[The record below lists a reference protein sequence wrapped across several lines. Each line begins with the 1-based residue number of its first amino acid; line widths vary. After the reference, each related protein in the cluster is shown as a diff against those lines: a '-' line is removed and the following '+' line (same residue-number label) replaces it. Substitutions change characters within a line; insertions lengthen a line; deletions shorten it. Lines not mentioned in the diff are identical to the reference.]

1 MRTTAGRGRH
11 RLIFALVVL
20 LVTASMAVVF
30 GLLFQRTAQYDTLV
44 LSYEAERTASILIES
59 YIRGGLTGET
69 SLEELPES
77 VLSFGV
83 YGPEGR
89 PDLVVGEAPARLRTT
104 GPVDA
109 PRVIRMGRERIRL
122 LRPLRIPFGS
132 PRGPGGRDQSPGP
145 GMPPGGGMAP
155 GGGSRRMTPGPEAQ
169 ETVLIDIDTSAL
181 LPELR
186 ARSYGLVAV
195 FLITLILAALVVRAY
210 LRLRR
215 SELEAGRNARLA
227 QLGAAARTLTH
238 EIRNPLAA
246 IRLQTAILRKQ
257 LGPGHD
263 ETLSAINDEIGRIGS
278 LAEDVR
284 QFLTSSPDR
293 RERLDLAEAV
303 RNVVTRLGYPARLRI
318 EPGEYPVCVDPG
330 RLRSI
335 LGNILD
341 NAVEATGS
349 PEDAPEGPPGTTPP
363 ITVAVEARHRTVVL
377 LVTDSGS
384 GIPPELRD
392 RVFDPF
398 FTTKDSGSGIGL
410 AVVRRFVE
418 DAGGRVS
425 LDDAPGGGT
434 TVRIELPKGD
444 DCATTDS

>member
-1 MRTTAGRGRH
+1 VRTAAGRGRH

-20 LVTASMAVVF
+20 LVAASMAVVF

-59 YIRGGLTGET
+59 YIRGSLTDET
-69 SLEELPES
+69 PLQALPES
-77 VLSFGV
+77 VVSFGI
-83 YGPEGR
+83 YGPEGL
-89 PDLVVGEAPARLRTT
+89 PELVVGEAPGRLRPTEPID
-104 GPVDA
+104 GPHV
-109 PRVIRMGRERIRL
+109 VRMGRNRIRL
-122 LRPLRIPFGS
+122 LRPLRVPVGG
-132 PRGPGGRDQSPGP
+132 PRG
-145 GMPPGGGMAP
+145 PGGGMAP
-155 GGGSRRMTPGPEAQ
+155 GGGSRRMMPTPESQ
-169 ETVLIDIDTSAL
+169 EIALIDLDTSAL

-195 FLITLILAALVVRAY
+195 FLITLILATLVVRAY

-246 IRLQTAILRKQ
+246 IRLQTAILRKE
-257 LGPGHD
+257 LGPGHE
-263 ETLSAINDEIGRIGS
+263 ETLSAINDEISRIGS

-293 RERLDLAEAV
+293 RERVDLGEAV
-303 RNVVTRLGYPARLRI
+303 RHVVTRLGYPVTFRI
-318 EPGEYPVCVDPG
+318 EPGEHPVCVDPG

-341 NAVEATGS
+341 NAMEAVA
-349 PEDAPEGPPGTTPP
+349 APENARDGAPESPPP
-363 ITVAVEARHRTVVL
+363 IEISVEARHRAVIL
-377 LVTDSGS
+377 SVTDSGP
-384 GIPPELRD
+384 GIPPEVRD

-410 AVVRRFVE
+410 AIVRRFVE

-425 LDDAPGGGT
+425 LEDAPGGGT
-434 TVRIELPKGD
+434 TVRIELPKGEN
-444 DCATTDS
+444 CATTDS

>member
-1 MRTTAGRGRH
+1 
-11 RLIFALVVL
+11 LVFILVVL
-20 LVTASMAVVF
+20 LVAASMAVVF
-30 GLLFQRTAQYDTLV
+30 GLLFRRTAQYDSLI
-44 LSYEAERTASILIES
+44 LSYEAERTAGMLIES
-59 YIRGGLTGET
+59 YIRGNLTDET
-69 SLEELPES
+69 PLEALPES
-77 VLSFGV
+77 VVSFAI

-89 PDLVVGEAPARLRTT
+89 PELVVGEAPVRLQTT
-104 GPVDA
+104 GPVDG
-109 PRVIRMGRERIRL
+109 PRITRMERDRIRL
-122 LRPLRIPFGS
+122 LRPLRNPVGG
-132 PRGPGGRDQSPGP
+132 PRG
-145 GMPPGGGMAP
+145 PGGGMAP
-155 GGGSRRMTPGPEAQ
+155 GGGSRRMMPTPEAQ
-169 ETVLIDIDTSAL
+169 EIALIDLDTSAL

-186 ARSYGLVAV
+186 ARSYGLIAV

-246 IRLQTAILRKQ
+246 IRLQTAILRKE

-263 ETLSAINDEIGRIGS
+263 EIITAINDEIGRIGS

-284 QFLTSSPDR
+284 QFLISSPDR
-293 RERLDLAEAV
+293 RERVDLAEAV
-303 RNVVTRLGYPARLRI
+303 RHVVTRLGYPATFRI
-318 EPGEYPVCVDPG
+318 EPGEHPVCVDPG

-335 LGNILD
+335 LGNVLD
-341 NAVEATGS
+341 NAAEA
-349 PEDAPEGPPGTTPP
+349 APTIE
-363 ITVAVEARHRTVVL
+363 VAVETRHRSVVL
-377 LVTDSGS
+377 SVTDSGP
-384 GIPPELRD
+384 GIPPEVRD

-410 AVVRRFVE
+410 AIVRRFVE

-425 LDDAPGGGT
+425 IEDATGGGT
-434 TVRIELPKGD
+434 TVRIELPKGE

>member
-1 MRTTAGRGRH
+1 MVF
-11 RLIFALVVL
+11 ILVVL
-20 LVTASMAVVF
+20 LVAASMAVVF
-30 GLLFQRTAQYDTLV
+30 GLLFRRTAQYDSLI
-44 LSYEAERTASILIES
+44 LSYEAERTAGMLIES
-59 YIRGGLTGET
+59 YIRGNLTDET
-69 SLEELPES
+69 PLEALPES
-77 VLSFGV
+77 VVSFAI

-89 PDLVVGEAPARLRTT
+89 PELVVGEAPVRLRTT
-104 GPVDA
+104 GPIDG
-109 PRVIRMGRERIRL
+109 PRITRMESDRIRL
-122 LRPLRIPFGS
+122 LRPLRNPVGG
-132 PRGPGGRDQSPGP
+132 PRGS
-145 GMPPGGGMAP
+145 GGGMAP
-155 GGGSRRMTPGPEAQ
+155 GGGSRRMMPTPEAQ
-169 ETVLIDIDTSAL
+169 EIALIDLDTSAL

-186 ARSYGLVAV
+186 ARSYGLIAV

-246 IRLQTAILRKQ
+246 IRLQTAILRKE

-263 ETLSAINDEIGRIGS
+263 EIITAINDEIGRIGS

-293 RERLDLAEAV
+293 RERVDLAEAV
-303 RNVVTRLGYPARLRI
+303 RHVVTRLGYPATLRI
-318 EPGEYPVCVDPG
+318 EPGEHPVCLDPG

-335 LGNILD
+335 LGNVLD
-341 NAVEATGS
+341 NAAEAAGAQEPTAD
-349 PEDAPEGPPGTTPP
+349 EAPESAPP
-363 ITVAVEARHRTVVL
+363 IEIAVDSRHGWVIVS
-377 LVTDSGS
+377 VTDSGP
-384 GIPPELRD
+384 GIPPKVRE

-398 FTTKDSGSGIGL
+398 FTTKDNGSGIGL
-410 AVVRRFVE
+410 AIVRRFVE

-425 LDDAPGGGT
+425 IEDAPGGGT
-434 TVRIELPKGD
+434 TVRIELPKGE